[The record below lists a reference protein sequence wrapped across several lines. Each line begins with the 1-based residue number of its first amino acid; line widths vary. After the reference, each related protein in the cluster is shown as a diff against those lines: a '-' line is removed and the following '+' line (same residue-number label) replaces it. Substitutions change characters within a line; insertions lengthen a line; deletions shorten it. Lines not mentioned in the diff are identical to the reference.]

1 MAKLSA
7 AERQAQITELIK
19 ENGTMKVAELAERFD
34 VSGETIRRDLKALS
48 SAGIAKKWF
57 NGTFVSHDF
66 SIEPVGTRLTI
77 NQNVKMQICREA
89 LALVPD
95 NAVIFIDAG
104 STALCFAQLLSQ
116 RSCYTIITNSIVAAN
131 ALSGSGNQIIIT
143 GGTLNTSVMDVTGP
157 QTVEFLEH
165 IKVDVSILG
174 SEGFQRHNG
183 PSSNDFAD
191 IPIKKLAVQN
201 AMTSIVVADSRKAEV
216 SALMQYADWKEIN
229 YFITDD
235 NIDEGLMRQISEST
249 TVIVARTQDTDE

>member
-7 AERQAQITELIK
+7 AERQAQIAELIK
-19 ENGTMKVAELAERFD
+19 ENGTMKVADLAERFE

-48 SAGIAKKWF
+48 SAGVAKKWF

-66 SIEPVGTRLTI
+66 SIEPVDTRLSI
-77 NQNVKMQICREA
+77 NQDVKMQICREA
-89 LALVPD
+89 LSLVPD
-95 NAVIFIDAG
+95 QAVIFIDAG
-104 STALCFAQLLSQ
+104 STTLCFAQLLSQ
-116 RSCYTIITNSIVAAN
+116 RSGYTVITNSIVAAN

-143 GGTLNTSVMDVTGP
+143 GGTLNPSVMNVTGP

-174 SEGFQRHNG
+174 SEGFQRHSG

-201 AMTSIVVADSRKAEV
+201 AMTSIVVADSRKAEF

-229 YFITDD
+229 YFITDE
-235 NIDEGLMRQISEST
+235 NIDKSVLKQIGEST
-249 TVIVARTQDTDE
+249 TVIVARQQNADE

>member
-1 MAKLSA
+1 MARLSA
-7 AERQAQITELIK
+7 AERQEHIARLIK
-19 ENGTMKVAELAERFD
+19 ENGTMKVTELAELFD

-48 SAGIAKKWF
+48 SAGVAKRWF

-66 SIEPVGTRLTI
+66 SIEPVGTRLSI
-77 NQNVKMQICREA
+77 NQNIKMQICREA
-89 LALVPD
+89 LALVPE

-116 RSCYTIITNSIVAAN
+116 QSGFTVITNSIVAAS
-131 ALSGSGNQIIIT
+131 ALAGSGNQVIIT
-143 GGTLNTSVMDVTGP
+143 GGSLNPSVMNVTGP

-174 SEGFQRHNG
+174 SEGFQRHSG
-183 PSSNDFAD
+183 PSSNDFSD

-216 SALMQYADWKEIN
+216 SALMQYADWKDID
-229 YFITDD
+229 YFITDE
-235 NIDEGLMRQISEST
+235 NIDEALRRQISEST
-249 TVIVARTQDTDE
+249 SVILAGHPEAAE